1 MMHAMDTAFALSKVG
16 GSREKLAELLG
27 VAPITTYHWQPA
39 LPPKHIR
46 YLRVLKPAWFVE
58 WERKQKRSRR

>member
-1 MMHAMDTAFALSKVG
+1 MDTAFALSKVG

-27 VAPITTYHWQPA
+27 VTTVTTYHWQPA

-46 YLRVLKPAWFVE
+46 YLRVLKPAWFAE
-58 WERKQKRSRR
+58 WERMQSVRKRK